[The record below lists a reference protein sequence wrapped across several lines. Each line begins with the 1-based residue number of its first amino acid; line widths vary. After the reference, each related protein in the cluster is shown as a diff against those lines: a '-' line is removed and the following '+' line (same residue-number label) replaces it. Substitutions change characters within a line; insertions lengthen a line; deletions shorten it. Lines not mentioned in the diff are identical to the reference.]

1 MRLRY
6 GWLPAQWANSTCL
19 VGIRLPVLGAA
30 QRRVF
35 VNHQGSETHS
45 LRTDGVR
52 DMAGQTV
59 PTTSDSRIAQHTA
72 VSGSRESEAKVTG
85 SAGQQKRST
94 ANRASCGIE
103 NHSCVPDEWWEGQ
116 DRRHRGD
123 SDEVGS
129 GTRIGHR
136 KAERCVTQICGY
148 TATKRRGPGPRRD
161 ACLCR

>member
-52 DMAGQTV
+52 DMAGQTG

-72 VSGSRESEAKVTG
+72 VSGSRENEGKVTG

-94 ANRASCGIE
+94 AKRAPSGIE
-103 NHSCVPDEWWEGQ
+103 NNS
-116 DRRHRGD
+116 
-123 SDEVGS
+123 
-129 GTRIGHR
+129 
-136 KAERCVTQICGY
+136 
-148 TATKRRGPGPRRD
+148 RGPNHGWE
-161 ACLCR
+161 

>member
-85 SAGQQKRST
+85 SAGQQKRIT
-94 ANRASCGIE
+94 ANRASCGIQ
-103 NHSCVPDEWWEGQ
+103 NHSCVPDEGWEGQ
-116 DRRHRGD
+116 DSRHRGD
-123 SDEVGS
+123 THPLDSA
-129 GTRIGHR
+129 TTLGHR
-136 KAERCVTQICGY
+136 NAHPRVTQIS
-148 TATKRRGPGPRRD
+148 GPP
-161 ACLCR
+161 